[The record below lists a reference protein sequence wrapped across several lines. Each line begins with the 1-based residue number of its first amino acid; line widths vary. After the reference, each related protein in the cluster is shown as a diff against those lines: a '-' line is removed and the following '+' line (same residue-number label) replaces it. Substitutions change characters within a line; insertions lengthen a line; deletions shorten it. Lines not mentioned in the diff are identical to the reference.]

1 MAALKDRLQADLVAA
16 IKAHDE
22 ATKSALRMALATIGT
37 EEVAGKAARE
47 LSEAEE
53 LTVLTKEVAKRKDSA
68 EAYAAGGRDDLVAHE
83 LEAASIIERY
93 LPAALTDAELDEIV
107 ADEVAK
113 AAAATGEAPTMRS
126 MGPLMKAIGAR
137 VAGRANGSVVA
148 GKVRAA
154 LS

>member
-1 MAALKDRLQADLVAA
+1 MAALKDRLQVDLVAA

-22 ATKSALRMALATIGT
+22 ATKSALRMALAAIGT

-68 EAYAAGGRDDLVAHE
+68 EAYAAGGRDDLVAKE
-83 LEAASIIERY
+83 LRAAEIVQRY
-93 LPAALTDAELDEIV
+93 LPAALSDAELDEIV

-113 AAAATGEAPTMRS
+113 VAAASGEAPTMRS
-126 MGPLMKAIGAR
+126 MGPLMKAVGPR

-148 GKVRAA
+148 AKVRAA
-154 LS
+154 LT